1 MDRREIRSNF
11 HVGRCVVRGS
21 NAFGRRERWF
31 RDRMTFLMLKRRN
44 WSQAQSNEI
53 LIAPHSYA
61 IDLTGRDQISQSSF
75 KGK

>member
-1 MDRREIRSNF
+1 
-11 HVGRCVVRGS
+11 
-21 NAFGRRERWF
+21 
-31 RDRMTFLMLKRRN
+31 MTFLMLKRRN